1 MHKMLQ
7 SFRSL
12 LLTALFMGLPAAFAQ
27 ETVALSGKVIDQNG
41 AGLRGVLIELGNLS
55 ANTDSLG
62 NWSIQGQLVSVQHSV
77 RPHGIRWFGRTLIT
91 QFEVPTL
98 VSADLFDASG
108 RRLAT
113 LPTQMVL
120 PGQQNLLLSLPQS
133 AGARWLRV
141 QAGNTSVVLSANSGV
156 MAPQIAMPPMLARTS
171 GVAENLLIYS
181 LQGQVITEDRLPSL
195 IAAGITKQIQEYLIG
210 GKLLPDSRVTVNAV
224 WALFQ
229 GGAMKGAIR
238 KASIFYKDS
247 TYSGRIYTVK
257 SDSVYTFRTWINV
270 LGNGNHLTA
279 VSDTTEFSTQSG
291 VINSIPTFTTSNAFP
306 DGKILAPDSVEA
318 GTTLNLSVLLDATD
332 TSKHRI
338 LAKLT
343 KAEWDLDGNGF
354 HDSGLVTKATVRW
367 LVPGAHTVKLR
378 LTDTNTNV
386 SIISK
391 VIRVVNT
398 GAAIQL
404 VGVANPTIT
413 PSDSLTFQLMVRD
426 TSGVASIIWDFGDGT
441 TKTTTGT
448 HATITH
454 SYPGTSV
461 VKPDSTKIYPLLVT
475 VVDELGGRTT
485 QTVAQ
490 VTVVNAT
497 PKGTVTGPTAGLVN
511 KNYTFH
517 VAVAPA
523 GKQIARAEWDL
534 GDGTWVLGSDTGRTV
549 QWTAAGPYTVRVKLT
564 DKDSNTVILVARSIK
579 IAVGNTPSTISVIR
593 DTIITPSDEV
603 LFSVTVNDPDGV
615 AKVLWDFGD
624 GQTGITSGASPIHSI
639 AHTYP
644 GVNIVPVNSAKRYP
658 LTLRI
663 VDGLGDTTR
672 ASAMVVDSNDMPI
685 ITRLPKDTSLPM
697 GSTIHLNI
705 TGKDLGYLFYF
716 WSNDGISFKQGNA
729 DTTISLP
736 SSLNDNY
743 WIYAMIKDGDN
754 NVRRDSIRIRIVRD
768 ARALEVA
775 GGEGQTLILRYDSTV
790 WASGLN
796 EYGQLGDSTSI
807 SKTQFIQVAEHVKSI
822 AAGYDH
828 SLILKNDGTVWG
840 AGLNY
845 YGQIGDSTYTVMRKT
860 FVRVAS
866 DVKSISAGEKHSLIL
881 KNDGTVWATGWNTYG
896 QLGDS
901 TIKDKTNR
909 FVQVATD
916 AKSISASS
924 RHSLVLKNDGSVWAA
939 GENTYGALG
948 KAGIDIAKVFVQVAT
963 DIQTIAAGEF
973 HSLVIKNDGS
983 VWASGWN
990 GYGQLGLTPG
1000 ITYETFSL
1008 VSTNAKSIST
1018 SPYHTLILNND
1029 ASLLG
1034 TGDNEDGQL
1043 GDLTNI
1049 DRTSLTPVATGVSHI
1064 SAGWDYSI
1072 IIKADGTAWATGNN
1086 DDGQLGDGTTDS
1098 RNTFKQISF

>member
-534 GDGTWVLGSDTGRTV
+534 GDGTWVPGSDTGRTV

-579 IAVGNTPSTISVIR
+579 IAVANFPSTISGFR
-593 DTIITPSDEV
+593 DTTITPNDEIIY
-603 LFSVTVNDPDGV
+603 TIKATDPDGITKIV
-615 AKVLWDFGD
+615 WDFGD
-624 GQTGITSGASPIHSI
+624 GTTETTTGQGPVFTAP
-639 AHTYP
+639 AHTYL
-644 GVNIVPVNSAKRYP
+644 GGTAGVPVNASKVY
-658 LTLRI
+658 TLKLKVI
-663 VDGLGDTTR
+663 DNLSDTTQ
-672 ASAMVVDSNDMPI
+672 DSVNVTITNDMPI
-685 ITRLPKDTSLPM
+685 VTNLPKDTVVQIGTSLRL
-697 GSTIHLNI
+697 SAV
-705 TGKDLGYLFYF
+705 GKDLGYLFYS
-716 WSNDGISFKQGNA
+716 WSVDGSNFKNGRA
-729 DTTISLP
+729 DTTIAIPNKLSG
-736 SSLNDNY
+736 NF
-743 WIYAMIKDGDN
+743 WIYLLTKDDDN
-754 NVRRDSIRIRIVRD
+754 NVRRDSVW
-768 ARALEVA
+768 V
-775 GGEGQTLILRYDSTV
+775 ILDSM
-790 WASGLN
+790 
-796 EYGQLGDSTSI
+796 
-807 SKTQFIQVAEHVKSI
+807 F
-822 AAGYDH
+822 
-828 SLILKNDGTVWG
+828 
-840 AGLNY
+840 
-845 YGQIGDSTYTVMRKT
+845 
-860 FVRVAS
+860 
-866 DVKSISAGEKHSLIL
+866 
-881 KNDGTVWATGWNTYG
+881 
-896 QLGDS
+896 
-901 TIKDKTNR
+901 
-909 FVQVATD
+909 
-916 AKSISASS
+916 
-924 RHSLVLKNDGSVWAA
+924 
-939 GENTYGALG
+939 
-948 KAGIDIAKVFVQVAT
+948 
-963 DIQTIAAGEF
+963 
-973 HSLVIKNDGS
+973 
-983 VWASGWN
+983 
-990 GYGQLGLTPG
+990 
-1000 ITYETFSL
+1000 
-1008 VSTNAKSIST
+1008 
-1018 SPYHTLILNND
+1018 
-1029 ASLLG
+1029 
-1034 TGDNEDGQL
+1034 
-1043 GDLTNI
+1043 
-1049 DRTSLTPVATGVSHI
+1049 
-1064 SAGWDYSI
+1064 
-1072 IIKADGTAWATGNN
+1072 
-1086 DDGQLGDGTTDS
+1086 TDS
-1098 RNTFKQISF
+1098 RDNQTYRAVKIGSQVWMAQNLNFAVDSSWWYSGVDYSLPGNPNYNDSLVKGAKYGRYYRWATFMGLPDSCNEKACDNQISPKQQGVCPTGWHVPNNTDWTILTSTVEKDARVGAGNGGRALKAKNSWTLGGVTGWDLFGFHALPAGAREFFIHNGSRLSTVDGSYYDAGHYGNWWSATQTDGLGAWSQVMDFENADQDRYDDYKTNGFTGRCIQD